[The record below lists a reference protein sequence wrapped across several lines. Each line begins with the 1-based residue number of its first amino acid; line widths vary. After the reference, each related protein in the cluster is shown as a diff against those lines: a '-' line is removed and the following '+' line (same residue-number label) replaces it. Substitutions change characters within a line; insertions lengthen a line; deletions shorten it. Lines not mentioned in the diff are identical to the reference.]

1 MSTLHHR
8 WGGVAF
14 HRSSFSSNAHR
25 GGFSLNLHISGSFIK
40 NVGIDSFF
48 WWMSH
53 LVWKILFDEK
63 LPSIHQN
70 YTFVHS
76 MNEPLVLS
84 FDEKP
89 LWWKAALMN
98 SCFDEKLLHPWMGRR
113 FQVWIRVYLRRQ
125 DVLDVEVLPVSP
137 RLPVNRHRVLPLVPH
152 LGVDV
157 LQKFHLRYSI
167 PAKFATVVLSCKSFQ
182 LCLRAFP

>member
-1 MSTLHHR
+1 MGWS
-8 WGGVAF
+8 G
-14 HRSSFSSNAHR
+14 FSS
-25 GGFSLNLHISGSFIK
+25 NLHISGSFTK

-53 LVWKILFDEK
+53 LVWKRLFDEK

-70 YTFVHS
+70 YTFIHS
-76 MNEPLVLS
+76 MNEPLILS

-89 LWWKAALMN
+89 LL
-98 SCFDEKLLHPWMGRR
+98 PWMGRR
-113 FQVWIRVYLRRQ
+113 FQAWVRVYLRRQ

-167 PAKFATVVLSCKSFQ
+167 TAKFATVVLPCKSFQ